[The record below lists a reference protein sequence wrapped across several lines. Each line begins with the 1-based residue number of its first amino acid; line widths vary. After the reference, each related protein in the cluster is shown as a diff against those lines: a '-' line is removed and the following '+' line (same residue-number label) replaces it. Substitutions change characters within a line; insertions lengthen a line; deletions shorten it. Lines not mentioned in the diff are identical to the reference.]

1 MDMQRE
7 MDSMRHAQLTGGYGD
22 PSGGGVAK
30 TSSAFSPIQG
40 SMLQTAAQSQAAFAM
55 SAAGGR
61 GYSFYDPIGFP
72 KHHSQ
77 VGFDSKPGVGGA
89 NCFPNQL
96 ISLSQIRNY
105 AHQPELL
112 HSLKEK

>member
-1 MDMQRE
+1 MDMQRADME
-7 MDSMRHAQLTGGYGD
+7 MRHAQLTGGYGD
-22 PSGGGVAK
+22 PSGAGVAK

-40 SMLQTAAQSQAAFAM
+40 SMLQTAAAQAASQGAFAM

-77 VGFDSKPGVGGA
+77 VSRKCNF
-89 NCFPNQL
+89 
-96 ISLSQIRNY
+96 
-105 AHQPELL
+105 
-112 HSLKEK
+112 